1 MSLESPTG
9 AGTSCNGPSRGSAR
23 AIHSALARQGRT
35 DLSRIIKAS
44 GSCARSRT
52 ASRARGAVAAHG
64 LSVDVVQSIA
74 GLNASDVRL
83 DAPRGSRTREGG
95 RQLRDRALKRS
106 AKATSAARSAAS
118 LPERQEE
125 AGSGKREGRRK
136 PALFLFAPSRRFP
149 GTSHFWPGE
158 RRRSQF
164 AVCSFPPPASRFPL
178 PAMIQLIDVY
188 KAFGPKRVLEG
199 FTLDVVEGETM
210 VIIGYS
216 GTGKSVAIKHI
227 VGLLEPDSGQ
237 VIVDGLE
244 VPTLSRRELYQLRA
258 RIGYVFQFAALFD
271 SFSIGENVAMG
282 LRKQQELSEREIA
295 DRVHEALDLV
305 DLPNVAERFP
315 AELSGG
321 MRKRVG
327 IARAI
332 ALRPKYILYDEPT
345 TGLDPVTS
353 AVIDQLMVRMRDR
366 LGVTSIV
373 ITHDMRSAYTVGTR
387 IAMLYQGR
395 VRAVGSVDEIKHAT
409 DPIVRQFVDGR
420 PTLEPEV
427 AARGA

>member
-1 MSLESPTG
+1 
-9 AGTSCNGPSRGSAR
+9 
-23 AIHSALARQGRT
+23 
-35 DLSRIIKAS
+35 
-44 GSCARSRT
+44 
-52 ASRARGAVAAHG
+52 
-64 LSVDVVQSIA
+64 
-74 GLNASDVRL
+74 
-83 DAPRGSRTREGG
+83 
-95 RQLRDRALKRS
+95 
-106 AKATSAARSAAS
+106 
-118 LPERQEE
+118 
-125 AGSGKREGRRK
+125 
-136 PALFLFAPSRRFP
+136 
-149 GTSHFWPGE
+149 
-158 RRRSQF
+158 
-164 AVCSFPPPASRFPL
+164 
-178 PAMIQLIDVY
+178 MIRLIDVH
-188 KAFGPKRVLEG
+188 KAFGPKQVLQG

-244 VPTLSRRELYQLRA
+244 VPSLSRRELYQLRA

-271 SFSIGENVAMG
+271 SFSVGENVAMG
-282 LRKQQELSEREIA
+282 LRKQQELSNGEISER
-295 DRVHEALDLV
+295 VQEALELV
-305 DLPNVAERFP
+305 DLPNVADRFP

-353 AVIDQLMVRMRDR
+353 AVIDDLMVRMRDR

-395 VRAVGSVDEIKHAT
+395 IRWVGTVDEIQAT
-409 DPIVRQFVDGR
+409 NDPIVRQFIEGR
-420 PTLEPEV
+420 ATLDDE
-427 AARGA
+427 